1 MIRKIR
7 REEYLKGYGAMSD
20 GERKDYLKRVGEW
33 LSDGGRRLLE
43 ATERPMAKAQ
53 NIVLLSARWKE
64 QEVTMFA
71 EGVQLLSA
79 LMDVADTWLPTQLY
93 AKSAYRAVR
102 NMVEVMVDAY
112 ERAVPVGTVVGD
124 FVKTAGK
131 PGFVEY
137 TYIGKGNDKGGAA
150 APYNLGPN
158 GAAGAKPAQT
168 GGTPSSTVGK
178 PTGTVAGGSLVITE
192 EQKQRI
198 VEKYTKKAMAKMAAK
213 EEPTEGTSKATQ
225 AVAVASIPATK
236 PDYGCK
242 AVKLVPVE
250 ECQSMPGLNN
260 HVYSAIPPRPKHIDQ
275 YVHLLPEKTQERAKQ
290 YGPLK
295 REIEAA
301 RENMRLLMND
311 PHSSAADREKWAKLA
326 ARNDEKIAKINAELD
341 REWEKVAA
349 TGRVVVDDLGMAHLL
364 PADGEAEEK
373 QEAAEPAVTQQETQ
387 PETESQGPL
396 ALNPE
401 PEKRKPGRPK
411 KQPEMSDEEKA
422 KRREYLKKWL
432 RDTRTNPSDERRKQW
447 TKNCKELLA
456 LGGEITDSIRKAG
469 EYYGAKLP
477 SE

>member
-33 LSDGGRRLLE
+33 LADGGRRLLE

-53 NIVLLSARWKE
+53 NIVLLSARWKG

-71 EGVQLLSA
+71 EGVRLLSA

-93 AKSAYRAVR
+93 AKSAYRATRQIVG
-102 NMVEVMVDAY
+102 VLSEVS
-112 ERAVPVGTVVGD
+112 GD
-124 FVKTAGK
+124 NPKVFVIEKNPALLK
-131 PGFVEY
+131 
-137 TYIGKGNDKGGAA
+137 
-150 APYNLGPN
+150 AP
-158 GAAGAKPAQT
+158 
-168 GGTPSSTVGK
+168 
-178 PTGTVAGGSLVITE
+178 VITE

-213 EEPTEGTSKATQ
+213 EEPAEGTSKATQ
-225 AVAVASIPATK
+225 AVAAAAIPAE
-236 PDYGCK
+236 K
-242 AVKLVPVE
+242 AQGTMASSVV
-250 ECQSMPGLNN
+250 
-260 HVYSAIPPRPKHIDQ
+260 PPRPKHIDQ

-364 PADGEAEEK
+364 PDGEPSEGSRFKVLCKQSEQVRAQGSSDNTDPAPSPAPTMGGEPSAE
-373 QEAAEPAVTQQETQ
+373 QEP
-387 PETESQGPL
+387 
-396 ALNPE
+396 
-401 PEKRKPGRPK
+401 KRKPGRPK

-422 KRREYLKKWL
+422 KAASKREQNGTGSDSAEREQARPEVKRREYLKKWL

-469 EYYGAKLP
+469 EYYGVYITKITTNTK
-477 SE
+477 

>member
-33 LSDGGRRLLE
+33 LADGGRRLLE

-64 QEVTMFA
+64 QEVAMFA
-71 EGVQLLSA
+71 EGARLLSA

-102 NMVEVMVDAY
+102 NMTDLLGEFS
-112 ERAVPVGTVVGD
+112 RIP
-124 FVKTAGK
+124 AGK
-131 PGFVEY
+131 P
-137 TYIGKGNDKGGAA
+137 
-150 APYNLGPN
+150 
-158 GAAGAKPAQT
+158 Q
-168 GGTPSSTVGK
+168 GTVRTVFPVGK
-178 PTGTVAGGSLVITE
+178 PTGTVANGSLVITE

-198 VEKYTKKAMAKMAAK
+198 VEKYTKKAMEKMAAK
-213 EEPTEGTSKATQ
+213 EESAEGTSKATQ
-225 AVAVASIPATK
+225 AVAAASPAGEPAGTDAAGNGRRLN
-236 PDYGCK
+236 P
-242 AVKLVPVE
+242 AVMNVPTISDALK
-250 ECQSMPGLNN
+250 QGG
-260 HVYSAIPPRPKHIDQ
+260 AIPPRPKHIDQ
-275 YVHLLPEKTQERAKQ
+275 YVHLLPEKTQEKSKQ

-364 PADGEAEEK
+364 PAEGE
-373 QEAAEPAVTQQETQ
+373 AEPAVTQQETQ
-387 PETESQGPL
+387 PE
-396 ALNPE
+396 A
-401 PEKRKPGRPK
+401 K
-411 KQPEMSDEEKA
+411 KQAEDA

-432 RDTRTNPSDERRKQW
+432 RDTRTQPSDERRKQW

-456 LGGEITDSIRKAG
+456 LGGEMTDSIRKAG
-469 EYYGAKLP
+469 EYYGVDLTKITTNTK
-477 SE
+477 

>member
-33 LSDGGRRLLE
+33 LADGGRRLLE

-64 QEVTMFA
+64 QEVAMFA
-71 EGVQLLSA
+71 EGARLLSA
-79 LMDVADTWLPTQLY
+79 LMDLADTWLPTQLY

-102 NMVEVMVDAY
+102 NMVEVMGEISGTPA
-112 ERAVPVGTVVGD
+112 AKPQGTVRTV
-124 FVKTAGK
+124 F
-131 PGFVEY
+131 
-137 TYIGKGNDKGGAA
+137 
-150 APYNLGPN
+150 
-158 GAAGAKPAQT
+158 
-168 GGTPSSTVGK
+168 SVGK

-198 VEKYTKKAMAKMAAK
+198 VEKYTKKAMEKMAAK
-213 EEPTEGTSKATQ
+213 EEPAEGTSKATQ
-225 AVAVASIPATK
+225 AVAAASIPATK

-242 AVKLVPVE
+242 AVKLVLVE

-275 YVHLLPEKTQERAKQ
+275 YIHLLPEKTQEKAKQ

-311 PHSSAADREKWAKLA
+311 AHSSAADREKWAKLA

-364 PADGEAEEK
+364 PADGEAE
-373 QEAAEPAVTQQETQ
+373 PAVAQQETQ
-387 PETESQGPL
+387 PETESQEPL

-401 PEKRKPGRPK
+401 PEKRKPGRPAMT
-411 KQPEMSDEEKA
+411 EEEKKVA
-422 KRREYLKKWL
+422 AEKRAAERAAASAEKKKAEDDKRREYLKKWL

-456 LGGEITDSIRKAG
+456 LGGEITDSIRKAV
-469 EYYGAKLP
+469 EYYGVDLTKITTNTK
-477 SE
+477 

>member
-7 REEYLKGYGAMSD
+7 REEYLKGYGVMSD

-33 LSDGGRRLLE
+33 LADGGRRLLE

-71 EGVQLLSA
+71 EGARLLSA

-93 AKSAYRAVR
+93 AKSAYRATRQIVA
-102 NMVEVMVDAY
+102 VLSEVSGNNPKV
-112 ERAVPVGTVVGD
+112 
-124 FVKTAGK
+124 FVIEKSPALLK
-131 PGFVEY
+131 
-137 TYIGKGNDKGGAA
+137 
-150 APYNLGPN
+150 AP
-158 GAAGAKPAQT
+158 
-168 GGTPSSTVGK
+168 
-178 PTGTVAGGSLVITE
+178 VITE

-198 VEKYTKKAMAKMAAK
+198 VEKYTKKAMAKMEAK
-213 EEPTEGTSKATQ
+213 EVPAEGTSKATQ
-225 AVAVASIPATK
+225 AVAADSIPATK

-364 PADGEAEEK
+364 PAEGE
-373 QEAAEPAVTQQETQ
+373 AEPAVTQQETQ
-387 PETESQGPL
+387 PETDKPEQEPE
-396 ALNPE
+396 NPE

-432 RDTRTNPSDERRKQW
+432 RDTRTQPSDERRKQW

-456 LGGEITDSIRKAG
+456 LGGEMTDSIRKAG
-469 EYYGAKLP
+469 EYYGVDLTKITTNTK
-477 SE
+477 

>member
-33 LSDGGRRLLE
+33 LRDGGRRLLE

-64 QEVTMFA
+64 QEVAMFA
-71 EGVQLLSA
+71 EGARLLSA
-79 LMDVADTWLPTQLY
+79 LMDLADTWLPTQLY

-112 ERAVPVGTVVGD
+112 ERAMPVGTVVGD
-124 FVKTAGK
+124 FVKTVGR

-137 TYIGKGNDKGGAA
+137 AYIKKGNDKGGAA

-158 GAAGAKPAQT
+158 GAAGVAAGKQ
-168 GGTPSSTVGK
+168 GGTPSSKIQTPPLAPPLDGR
-178 PTGTVAGGSLVITE
+178 GGAGA
-192 EQKQRI
+192 QK
-198 VEKYTKKAMAKMAAK
+198 A
-213 EEPTEGTSKATQ
+213 
-225 AVAVASIPATK
+225 ASIPAAK
-236 PDYGCK
+236 PQGTVTAPTVEHEILALK
-242 AVKLVPVE
+242 PAAGGVP
-250 ECQSMPGLNN
+250 
-260 HVYSAIPPRPKHIDQ
+260 ARPKHIDQ
-275 YVHLLPEKTQERAKQ
+275 YVHLLPEKTQEKAKQ

-364 PADGEAEEK
+364 TADGEPSEK
-373 QEAAEPAVTQQETQ
+373 QEAAEPAVAQQETQ
-387 PETESQGPL
+387 PEAEKQGQKPESREPL

-469 EYYGAKLP
+469 EYYGVDLTKITTNTK
-477 SE
+477 

>member
-33 LSDGGRRLLE
+33 LADGGRRLLE

-64 QEVTMFA
+64 QEVAMFA
-71 EGVQLLSA
+71 EGTRLLSA

-93 AKSAYRAVR
+93 AKSAYRATRQIVGILS
-102 NMVEVMVDAY
+102 EVS
-112 ERAVPVGTVVGD
+112 GD
-124 FVKTAGK
+124 NPKVFVIEKNPALPK
-131 PGFVEY
+131 
-137 TYIGKGNDKGGAA
+137 
-150 APYNLGPN
+150 AP
-158 GAAGAKPAQT
+158 
-168 GGTPSSTVGK
+168 
-178 PTGTVAGGSLVITE
+178 VITE

-213 EEPTEGTSKATQ
+213 EEPAEGTGKATQ
-225 AVAVASIPATK
+225 AVAAASPAGEPADTDAAGNGRRLN
-236 PDYGCK
+236 P
-242 AVKLVPVE
+242 AVMNVPTISDALKQGGAV
-250 ECQSMPGLNN
+250 P
-260 HVYSAIPPRPKHIDQ
+260 ARPKHIDQ
-275 YVHLLPEKTQERAKQ
+275 YIHLLPEKTQEKAKQ

-326 ARNDEKIAKINAELD
+326 TRNDEKIAKINAELD

-364 PADGEAEEK
+364 PADGEAE
-373 QEAAEPAVTQQETQ
+373 PAVPQQETQ
-387 PETESQGPL
+387 PEAEKQEQKAEIQEPL

-432 RDTRTNPSDERRKQW
+432 RDTRTQPSDERRKQW

-456 LGGEITDSIRKAG
+456 LGGEITESIRKAG
-469 EYYGAKLP
+469 EYYGVDLTKITTK
-477 SE
+477 

>member
-33 LSDGGRRLLE
+33 LADGGRRLLE

-64 QEVTMFA
+64 PEVTMFA
-71 EGVQLLSA
+71 EGVRLLSA

-112 ERAVPVGTVVGD
+112 ERAMPVGTVVGD

-137 TYIGKGNDKGGAA
+137 TYIGKGNEKGGAA

-158 GAAGAKPAQT
+158 GAAGAAAGKQ
-168 GGTPSSTVGK
+168 GGTPSSPVGK
-178 PTGTVAGGSLVITE
+178 PTGTVADVSLVITD
-192 EQKQRI
+192 EQKKRI
-198 VEKYTKKAMAKMAAK
+198 VEKYTKKAMAKMEAK
-213 EEPTEGTSKATQ
+213 EAADTSAGTLGEQSETL
-225 AVAVASIPATK
+225 ATK
-236 PDYGCK
+236 GTQEPQGTVTQQELK
-242 AVKLVPVE
+242 PQTSNLKPQASGAVP
-250 ECQSMPGLNN
+250 
-260 HVYSAIPPRPKHIDQ
+260 ARPKHIDQ
-275 YVHLLPEKTQERAKQ
+275 YVHLLPEKTQEKAKQ

-364 PADGEAEEK
+364 PAEGE
-373 QEAAEPAVTQQETQ
+373 AEPAVTQQKTQ
-387 PETESQGPL
+387 PEAEKQGQDAESQEPL

-456 LGGEITDSIRKAG
+456 LGGEMTDSIRKAG
-469 EYYGAKLP
+469 EYYGVELAKIN
-477 SE
+477 

>member
-33 LSDGGRRLLE
+33 LADEGRRLLE

-71 EGVQLLSA
+71 EGARLLSA

-93 AKSAYRAVR
+93 AKSAYRATRQIV
-102 NMVEVMVDAY
+102 
-112 ERAVPVGTVVGD
+112 AVLSEISRFNVQGSSGSNL
-124 FVKTAGK
+124 K
-131 PGFVEY
+131 PANLKPE
-137 TYIGKGNDKGGAA
+137 TKSNGGAA
-150 APYNLGPN
+150 ALYNLGPKS
-158 GAAGAKPAQT
+158 AAGAAAGKQ
-168 GGTPSSTVGK
+168 GGTPSLKIQTPPLAPPLEQELK
-178 PTGTVAGGSLVITE
+178 P
-192 EQKQRI
+192 Q
-198 VEKYTKKAMAKMAAK
+198 
-213 EEPTEGTSKATQ
+213 TSNLKPQ
-225 AVAVASIPATK
+225 ASGAVPA
-236 PDYGCK
+236 
-242 AVKLVPVE
+242 
-250 ECQSMPGLNN
+250 
-260 HVYSAIPPRPKHIDQ
+260 RPKHIDQ

-364 PADGEAEEK
+364 PAEGEAE
-373 QEAAEPAVTQQETQ
+373 PALTQQETQ
-387 PETESQGPL
+387 PEAEKQGQDAESQEPL

-401 PEKRKPGRPK
+401 PENRKAAAEKRATEKAEA
-411 KQPEMSDEEKA
+411 KQAEDA
-422 KRREYLKKWL
+422 KRRDYLKKWL

-456 LGGEITDSIRKAG
+456 LGGEMTESIRKAG
-469 EYYGAKLP
+469 EYYGVDLAKITTNKK
-477 SE
+477 

>member
-33 LSDGGRRLLE
+33 LADGGRRLLE

-64 QEVTMFA
+64 QEVAMFA
-71 EGVQLLSA
+71 EGARLLSA

-112 ERAVPVGTVVGD
+112 ERAMPVGTVVGD
-124 FVKTAGK
+124 FVKTAGR

-137 TYIGKGNDKGGAA
+137 AYIGKGNDKGGAA
-150 APYNLGPN
+150 ALYNLGPN
-158 GAAGAKPAQT
+158 GAAGAAAGKQ
-168 GGTPSSTVGK
+168 GGTPSSPVGK

-198 VEKYTKKAMAKMAAK
+198 VEKYTKKAMEKMAAK
-213 EEPTEGTSKATQ
+213 EEPAEGTGKATQ
-225 AVAVASIPATK
+225 DVAAAS
-236 PDYGCK
+236 
-242 AVKLVPVE
+242 
-250 ECQSMPGLNN
+250 
-260 HVYSAIPPRPKHIDQ
+260 IPPRPKHIDQ
-275 YVHLLPEKTQERAKQ
+275 YVHLLPEKTQEKAKQ

-311 PHSSAADREKWAKLA
+311 AHSSAADREKWAKLA

-364 PADGEAEEK
+364 PAEGE
-373 QEAAEPAVTQQETQ
+373 AEPAVSQQETQ
-387 PETESQGPL
+387 PEAEKQEPL

-432 RDTRTNPSDERRKQW
+432 RDTRTNQSDERRKQW

-456 LGGEITDSIRKAG
+456 LGGELTDSIRKAG
-469 EYYGAKLP
+469 EYYGVDMTKITTNTK
-477 SE
+477 

>member
-33 LSDGGRRLLE
+33 LTDGGRRLLE

-71 EGVQLLSA
+71 EGVRLLSA

-102 NMVEVMVDAY
+102 NMTDLLGEVSGTPA
-112 ERAVPVGTVVGD
+112 AKPQGTV
-124 FVKTAGK
+124 TAVS
-131 PGFVEY
+131 P
-137 TYIGKGNDKGGAA
+137 
-150 APYNLGPN
+150 
-158 GAAGAKPAQT
+158 
-168 GGTPSSTVGK
+168 VGK
-178 PTGTVAGGSLVITE
+178 PTGTVAGGTLVITE
-192 EQKQRI
+192 VQKQRI
-198 VEKYTKKAMAKMAAK
+198 VEKYTKKAMAKMEAK
-213 EEPTEGTSKATQ
+213 EEPAEGTSKATQ
-225 AVAVASIPATK
+225 AVAAASIPATK

-242 AVKLVPVE
+242 AVKLVPEE

-260 HVYSAIPPRPKHIDQ
+260 HVYIAIPPRPKHIDQ

-364 PADGEAEEK
+364 PAEGE
-373 QEAAEPAVTQQETQ
+373 AEPAVTQQETQ
-387 PETESQGPL
+387 PETEKQEPL

-401 PEKRKPGRPK
+401 PEKRKPGQPK

-422 KRREYLKKWL
+422 KAASKREQNGTGSDSAEREQARPEVKRREYLKKWL
-432 RDTRTNPSDERRKQW
+432 RDTRTQPSDERRKQW

-456 LGGEITDSIRKAG
+456 LGVEMTDSIRKAG
-469 EYYGAKLP
+469 EYYGVDLTKITTNK
-477 SE
+477 E

>member
-33 LSDGGRRLLE
+33 LADGGRRLLE

-71 EGVQLLSA
+71 EGVRLLSA

-93 AKSAYRAVR
+93 AKSAYRATRQIVG
-102 NMVEVMVDAY
+102 VLSEVS
-112 ERAVPVGTVVGD
+112 GD
-124 FVKTAGK
+124 NPKVFVIEKNPAFLK
-131 PGFVEY
+131 
-137 TYIGKGNDKGGAA
+137 
-150 APYNLGPN
+150 AP
-158 GAAGAKPAQT
+158 
-168 GGTPSSTVGK
+168 
-178 PTGTVAGGSLVITE
+178 VITE

-198 VEKYTKKAMAKMAAK
+198 VEKYTKKAMAKMEAK
-213 EEPTEGTSKATQ
+213 EAAAEGTSKAMQ
-225 AVAVASIPATK
+225 AVAAASIPATK
-236 PDYGCK
+236 PDYDRK
-242 AVKLVPVE
+242 AVKLVPKE

-260 HVYSAIPPRPKHIDQ
+260 HVYIAIPPRPKHIDQ

-349 TGRVVVDDLGMAHLL
+349 TGMVVVDDLGMAHLL
-364 PADGEAEEK
+364 PAEGEQTEK

-387 PETESQGPL
+387 QNSEAAGKSAGTVASEQDRDGIAEQETKQGEAL
-396 ALNPE
+396 AAGALGEQSETLVTKGTQELAGTVATE
-401 PEKRKPGRPK
+401 PKRKPGQPK

-432 RDTRTNPSDERRKQW
+432 RDTRTNPNDDRRKQW

-469 EYYGAKLP
+469 EYYGVDLTKIITK
-477 SE
+477 

>member
-33 LSDGGRRLLE
+33 LADGGRRLLE

-64 QEVTMFA
+64 QEVAMFA
-71 EGVQLLSA
+71 EGARLLSA

-93 AKSAYRAVR
+93 AKSAYRATRQIVG
-102 NMVEVMVDAY
+102 VLSEVSSDNPKV
-112 ERAVPVGTVVGD
+112 
-124 FVKTAGK
+124 FVIEKNPDLLK
-131 PGFVEY
+131 
-137 TYIGKGNDKGGAA
+137 
-150 APYNLGPN
+150 AP
-158 GAAGAKPAQT
+158 
-168 GGTPSSTVGK
+168 
-178 PTGTVAGGSLVITE
+178 VITE
-192 EQKQRI
+192 EQKKRI
-198 VEKYTKKAMAKMAAK
+198 VEKYTKKAMAKMEAK
-213 EEPTEGTSKATQ
+213 EEPAEGTSKATQ
-225 AVAVASIPATK
+225 AVAADSIPATK

-250 ECQSMPGLNN
+250 ECQSMHGLNN

-275 YVHLLPEKTQERAKQ
+275 YVHLLPEKTQEKSKQ

-364 PADGEAEEK
+364 PAEGE
-373 QEAAEPAVTQQETQ
+373 AEPAVTQQETQ
-387 PETESQGPL
+387 PE
-396 ALNPE
+396 A
-401 PEKRKPGRPK
+401 K
-411 KQPEMSDEEKA
+411 KQAEDA

-432 RDTRTNPSDERRKQW
+432 RDTRTQPSDERRKQW

-456 LGGEITDSIRKAG
+456 LGGEMTDSIRKAG
-469 EYYGAKLP
+469 EYYGVDLTKITTNTK
-477 SE
+477 

>member
-33 LSDGGRRLLE
+33 LTDGGRRLME

-64 QEVTMFA
+64 QEVAMFA
-71 EGVQLLSA
+71 EGARLLSA

-102 NMVEVMVDAY
+102 NMVEVMGEVSRTPA
-112 ERAVPVGTVVGD
+112 AKPQGTVRSVS
-124 FVKTAGK
+124 
-131 PGFVEY
+131 P
-137 TYIGKGNDKGGAA
+137 
-150 APYNLGPN
+150 
-158 GAAGAKPAQT
+158 
-168 GGTPSSTVGK
+168 VGK

-198 VEKYTKKAMAKMAAK
+198 VEKYTKKAMEKMAAK
-213 EEPTEGTSKATQ
+213 EEPAEGTCKATQ
-225 AVAVASIPATK
+225 AVAAASIPATK

-242 AVKLVPVE
+242 AVKLVLEE

-275 YVHLLPEKTQERAKQ
+275 YVHLLPEKTQEKAKQ

-311 PHSSAADREKWAKLA
+311 AHSSAADREKWAKLA

-349 TGRVVVDDLGMAHLL
+349 TGRVVVDGLGMAHLL
-364 PADGEAEEK
+364 PDGEPSEGSRFKVQGSSDNTDPAPSPAPTMGGEPSAE
-373 QEAAEPAVTQQETQ
+373 QEP
-387 PETESQGPL
+387 
-396 ALNPE
+396 
-401 PEKRKPGRPK
+401 KRKPGRPTMT
-411 KQPEMSDEEKA
+411 EEEKKAAAEKRATEKAEAKQAEDA

-469 EYYGAKLP
+469 EYYGVDMTNITTNTK
-477 SE
+477 

>member
-33 LSDGGRRLLE
+33 LADGGRRLLE

-71 EGVQLLSA
+71 EGVRLLSA

-93 AKSAYRAVR
+93 AKSAYRATRQIVG
-102 NMVEVMVDAY
+102 VLSEVL
-112 ERAVPVGTVVGD
+112 GD
-124 FVKTAGK
+124 NPKVFVIEKNPDLLK
-131 PGFVEY
+131 
-137 TYIGKGNDKGGAA
+137 
-150 APYNLGPN
+150 AP
-158 GAAGAKPAQT
+158 
-168 GGTPSSTVGK
+168 
-178 PTGTVAGGSLVITE
+178 VITE

-198 VEKYTKKAMAKMAAK
+198 VEKYTKKAMAKMEAK
-213 EEPTEGTSKATQ
+213 EATADGTSKATQ
-225 AVAVASIPATK
+225 AVAAASIPATK

-242 AVKLVPVE
+242 AVKLVPEE

-311 PHSSAADREKWAKLA
+311 AHSSAADREKWAKLA

-364 PADGEAEEK
+364 PDGEPSEGSRFKVQGSSDNTDPVPCPAPTMGGEPSAE
-373 QEAAEPAVTQQETQ
+373 QEP
-387 PETESQGPL
+387 
-396 ALNPE
+396 
-401 PEKRKPGRPK
+401 KRKPGRPK

-432 RDTRTNPSDERRKQW
+432 RDTRTQPSDERRKQW

-469 EYYGAKLP
+469 EYYGVDLTKMTNK
-477 SE
+477 

>member
-33 LSDGGRRLLE
+33 LADGGRRLLE

-71 EGVQLLSA
+71 EGARLLSA

-102 NMVEVMVDAY
+102 NMVDVMGEVSGTPA
-112 ERAVPVGTVVGD
+112 AKPQGTV
-124 FVKTAGK
+124 TAAS
-131 PGFVEY
+131 P
-137 TYIGKGNDKGGAA
+137 
-150 APYNLGPN
+150 
-158 GAAGAKPAQT
+158 
-168 GGTPSSTVGK
+168 VGK
-178 PTGTVAGGSLVITE
+178 PTGTVADGSLVITE

-198 VEKYTKKAMAKMAAK
+198 VEKYTKKAMEKIAAK
-213 EEPTEGTSKATQ
+213 EEPAEGTGKATQ
-225 AVAVASIPATK
+225 AVAAAS
-236 PDYGCK
+236 
-242 AVKLVPVE
+242 
-250 ECQSMPGLNN
+250 
-260 HVYSAIPPRPKHIDQ
+260 IPPRPKHIDQ
-275 YVHLLPEKTQERAKQ
+275 YIHLLPEKTQEKAKQ

-311 PHSSAADREKWAKLA
+311 AHSSAADREKWAKLA

-364 PADGEAEEK
+364 PADGEAE
-373 QEAAEPAVTQQETQ
+373 PAVPQQETQ
-387 PETESQGPL
+387 PEAEKQEQEPESRESL

-411 KQPEMSDEEKA
+411 KQLEMSDEEKA

-432 RDTRTNPSDERRKQW
+432 RDTRTQPSDERRKQW

-469 EYYGAKLP
+469 EYYGVDLTKITTNTK
-477 SE
+477 

>member
-33 LSDGGRRLLE
+33 LADGGRRLLE

-64 QEVTMFA
+64 QETAIFA
-71 EGVQLLSA
+71 EGARLLSA

-102 NMVEVMVDAY
+102 NMVDVMVDAY
-112 ERAVPVGTVVGD
+112 ERAMPVGTVVGD
-124 FVKTAGK
+124 FVKTAGR

-168 GGTPSSTVGK
+168 GGTPSSKIQTPPLAPPLDGR
-178 PTGTVAGGSLVITE
+178 GAAGA
-192 EQKQRI
+192 QK
-198 VEKYTKKAMAKMAAK
+198 A
-213 EEPTEGTSKATQ
+213 
-225 AVAVASIPATK
+225 ASIPAAK
-236 PDYGCK
+236 PQGTVAAPTMEHETLALK
-242 AVKLVPVE
+242 PAAGGVP
-250 ECQSMPGLNN
+250 
-260 HVYSAIPPRPKHIDQ
+260 ARPKHIDQ
-275 YVHLLPEKTQERAKQ
+275 YVHLLPEKTQEKAKQ

-349 TGRVVVDDLGMAHLL
+349 TGRVVVDDLGVAHLL

-387 PETESQGPL
+387 PEAEKPEREAESQEPL

-447 TKNCKELLA
+447 TKNCKELIS

-469 EYYGAKLP
+469 EYYGVDLTKIITK
-477 SE
+477 